1 MIQHYFKTCEYAA
14 LMLHNLIKTWPRH
27 CMILAGVLQQCIKVS
42 SSDNLFTT
50 QKIHVWHR
58 TVLQTHC
65 TDETLFYINVVS
77 SPLKLWISP
86 TCTPL
91 NPFGAKYHS
100 HYLAISTQHLSSKW
114 TIEVHP
120 YWGCGSYW
128 SQKNPM
134 REMSKKN
141 FIVLGSSVFF
151 LMTIY
156 ILQ

>member
-1 MIQHYFKTCEYAA
+1 MIKHYFKTCEYAA
-14 LMLHNLIKTWPRH
+14 LMLHNLIKTWPRR
-27 CMILAGVLQQCIKVS
+27 CTILAGVLHQCIKVS
-42 SSDNLFTT
+42 SSENIFTT
-50 QKIHVWHR
+50 QEIYVWHR
-58 TVLQTHC
+58 TVLHTHC
-65 TDETLFYINVVS
+65 TDNTLFYINPVS

-100 HYLAISTQHLSSKW
+100 HYWAISTQHLSSKW

-128 SQKNPM
+128 AQKNPM
-134 REMSKKN
+134 REMSKK
-141 FIVLGSSVFF
+141 ISLCWEAVSVLSDDF
-151 LMTIY
+151 Y